1 MKIIKRN
8 GSEAV
13 FDITKIIAAL
23 NKANAAVP
31 ENARMDQEQI
41 LGIAATIE
49 EDCVRMNRA
58 PSVEEIQELVETAI
72 MNEGAF
78 EVAKQYIRYRYT
90 RSLVRRSNT
99 TDNRI
104 LSLIECNNEEVKQEN
119 ANKNPTVNSV
129 QRDYMAGEVS
139 KDITCRLLLP
149 EDVVRA
155 HNEGIIHFHDMD
167 YYAQH
172 MHNCDLVNLEDML
185 QNGTVISGTMIE
197 KPHSFSTA
205 CNIATQ
211 IIAQVASNQY
221 GGQSI
226 SLAHLAPF
234 VQVSRE
240 KIRRDVMEE
249 AAELGGTRDEAAI
262 SRIVERRLRDEINK
276 GVQTIQYQVVTLMT
290 TNGQAPFVTVFMYL
304 NEAKNAQ
311 EKRDLAMIIEEVLQ
325 QRYEGVKNE
334 VGVWVTPAFPKLI
347 YVLEEDNIHD
357 DSEYWYLT
365 RLAAKCTAKRLVPD
379 YISEKKM
386 KELKEGNC
394 FPVMGCRS
402 ALTPWKDENGNYKF
416 YGRFNQGVVTLNL
429 PDVALSSGGD
439 MEKFWQIFDERL
451 QLCYKALMCRHNRL
465 KGTLSDAAPI
475 LWQDGA
481 IARLDKGEKIDR
493 LLYNGYST
501 ISLGYAG
508 LYECVKY
515 MTGKP
520 HTDPAATPFALRSCA
535 I

>member
-185 QNGTVISGTMIE
+185 QNGTVHLRHHDRKAPQLLHRLQHRHPDHRSGGLE
-197 KPHSFSTA
+197 S
-205 CNIATQ
+205 
-211 IIAQVASNQY
+211 V
-221 GGQSI
+221 
-226 SLAHLAPF
+226 
-234 VQVSRE
+234 
-240 KIRRDVMEE
+240 RR
-249 AAELGGTRDEAAI
+249 AEHFAG
-262 SRIVERRLRDEINK
+262 
-276 GVQTIQYQVVTLMT
+276 
-290 TNGQAPFVTVFMYL
+290 
-304 NEAKNAQ
+304 
-311 EKRDLAMIIEEVLQ
+311 
-325 QRYEGVKNE
+325 
-334 VGVWVTPAFPKLI
+334 
-347 YVLEEDNIHD
+347 
-357 DSEYWYLT
+357 
-365 RLAAKCTAKRLVPD
+365 
-379 YISEKKM
+379 
-386 KELKEGNC
+386 
-394 FPVMGCRS
+394 
-402 ALTPWKDENGNYKF
+402 
-416 YGRFNQGVVTLNL
+416 
-429 PDVALSSGGD
+429 SSG
-439 MEKFWQIFDERL
+439 
-451 QLCYKALMCRHNRL
+451 
-465 KGTLSDAAPI
+465 
-475 LWQDGA
+475 
-481 IARLDKGEKIDR
+481 
-493 LLYNGYST
+493 
-501 ISLGYAG
+501 
-508 LYECVKY
+508 
-515 MTGKP
+515 
-520 HTDPAATPFALRSCA
+520 ALRSGLPGEDSPGRDGGGRGAGRHPGRGGYLPTSSSAVCA
-535 I
+535 TRSTRACRPFSIRWSR